1 MTYASKAFW
10 TATAERAIKTAAQS
24 LITLIG
30 TEAVGIL
37 ALDWGQILSVTATMT
52 LLSVLT
58 SVASGPIGEPGPG
71 MMSGEIIDQSVPPQ
85 EATAFEEQQADDQEA
100 LDESLTQGDLSD
112 EADYE
117 PEPVDVQ
124 ESGEVVNE

>member
-30 TEAVGIL
+30 TDAVGIL
-37 ALDWGQILSVTATMT
+37 AIDWAQILSVTATMT

-71 MMSGEIIDQSVPPQ
+71 MMSGEAITQPAPR
-85 EATAFEEQQADDQEA
+85 EANAFEKEQAEDQDK
-100 LDESLTQGDLSD
+100 LDETLTQGDLSD
-112 EADYE
+112 EEDYE
-117 PEPVDVQ
+117 PEPVEE
-124 ESGEVVNE
+124 ES

>member
-1 MTYASKAFW
+1 MTYASTAFW

-71 MMSGEIIDQSVPPQ
+71 MMSGEAITQPAPR
-85 EATAFEEQQADDQEA
+85 EANAFEKEQAEDQDK
-100 LDESLTQGDLSD
+100 LDETLTQGDLSD
-112 EADYE
+112 EEDYE
-117 PEPVDVQ
+117 PEPVGD
-124 ESGEVVNE
+124 EE

>member
-1 MTYASKAFW
+1 MTYASKTFW

-37 ALDWGQILSVTATMT
+37 ALDWGQIISVTATMT

-71 MMSGEIIDQSVPPQ
+71 MLSGEIIDQSVPPR
-85 EATAFEEQQADDQEA
+85 EPTAFEEEQALDQDR

-112 EADYE
+112 EADYT
-117 PEPVDVQ
+117 PEPV
-124 ESGEVVNE
+124 GEEQ

>member
-1 MTYASKAFW
+1 MTYTSTAFW
-10 TATAERAIKTAAQS
+10 TATLERAIKTAAQS

-37 ALDWGQILSVTATMT
+37 AIDWAQILSVTATMT

-71 MMSGEIIDQSVPPQ
+71 MMSGEAIVQPAPR
-85 EATAFEEQQADDQEA
+85 EANAFEKEQVEDQGR

-112 EADYE
+112 EEEYE
-117 PEPVDVQ
+117 PEPTEE
-124 ESGEVVNE
+124 ES

>member
-1 MTYASKAFW
+1 MTYASTTFW
-10 TATAERAIKTAAQS
+10 TATVERAIKTAAQS

-30 TEAVGIL
+30 TDAVGIL
-37 ALDWGQILSVTATMT
+37 AIDWAQILSVTATMT

-71 MMSGEIIDQSVPPQ
+71 MMSGEVITQPAPR
-85 EATAFEEQQADDQEA
+85 EPTAFEEEQALDQDR

-117 PEPVDVQ
+117 PEEAQ
-124 ESGEVVNE
+124 EPERL

>member
-1 MTYASKAFW
+1 MTYASKTFW
-10 TATAERAIKTAAQS
+10 TATVERAIKTAAQS

-71 MMSGEIIDQSVPPQ
+71 MMSGEAIAQPAPR
-85 EATAFEEQQADDQEA
+85 EANAFEKEQAEDQDR
-100 LDESLTQGDLSD
+100 LDETLTQGDLSD
-112 EADYE
+112 EEEYE
-117 PEPVDVQ
+117 PEPTEE
-124 ESGEVVNE
+124 ES

>member
-1 MTYASKAFW
+1 MTYASKDFW
-10 TATAERAIKTAAQS
+10 TATCERAIKTAAQS

-71 MMSGEIIDQSVPPQ
+71 VMFGEIIDQAVPPRG
-85 EATAFEEQQADDQEA
+85 ATAFEEEQALDQDK

-117 PEPVDVQ
+117 PEPVGD
-124 ESGEVVNE
+124 EK

>member
-1 MTYASKAFW
+1 MTYTSTAFW
-10 TATAERAIKTAAQS
+10 TATLERAIKTAAQS

-71 MMSGEIIDQSVPPQ
+71 MMSGEAITQPAPR
-85 EATAFEEQQADDQEA
+85 EANAFEKEQAEDQDK
-100 LDESLTQGDLSD
+100 LDETLTQGDLSD
-112 EADYE
+112 EEEYE
-117 PEPVDVQ
+117 PEPTEE
-124 ESGEVVNE
+124 ES

>member
-10 TATAERAIKTAAQS
+10 TATFERAIKTAAQS

-37 ALDWGQILSVTATMT
+37 DLDWGQILSVTATMT

-71 MMSGEIIDQSVPPQ
+71 MMSGEIIDQAVPPR
-85 EATAFEEQQADDQEA
+85 EATAFEEEQALDQDK

-117 PEPVDVQ
+117 PEPVGD
-124 ESGEVVNE
+124 EK